1 MARTRTETMG
11 FAQNIRGTIRDLR
24 GELEGK
30 GLDPDRMFEIIDAL
44 IQRTADLEATQEKL
58 KRDLVSTT
66 AALEASDLDLDRLA
80 SGYLDVLMAGS
91 LVRLLLEARR
101 HEPGPVGAAAFRL
114 VEVRAGG
121 LMAGVGKGT
130 DAAKNL
136 QHLRSRIRMPEN
148 SHRDDE
154 LTPKSKD

>member
-80 SGYLDVLMAGS
+80 SGYLDVLMAG
-91 LVRLLLEARR
+91 
-101 HEPGPVGAAAFRL
+101 
-114 VEVRAGG
+114 
-121 LMAGVGKGT
+121 VGKGT